1 MHRNKSLIKLPNRPL
16 NGLSIQPMH
25 LQLLLRLRTPRH
37 PPHTQMLNPTQMPN
51 RLPTHSIIQPP
62 LRIMLLG
69 NEYFSLNCINVEDE
83 VLDVQRLYGED
94 VDHADVYF

>member
-16 NGLSIQPMH
+16 NRLSIQPMH
-25 LQLLLRLRTPRH
+25 LQLLLRLGTPRH
-37 PPHTQMLNPTQMPN
+37 PPHTQMLNPTQMSN
-51 RLPTHSIIQPP
+51 SLPTNSIIQPP

-69 NEYFSLNCINVEDE
+69 NEYSSLHSINVEDE